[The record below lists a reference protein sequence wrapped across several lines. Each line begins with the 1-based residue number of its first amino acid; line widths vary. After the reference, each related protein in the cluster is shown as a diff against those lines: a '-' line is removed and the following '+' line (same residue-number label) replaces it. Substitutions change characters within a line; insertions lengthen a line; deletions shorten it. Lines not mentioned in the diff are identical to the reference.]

1 MKELNNYNLFYFIYF
16 YKWNFLN
23 RPNIDNLNLIEIVT
37 DASVLASLSALY
49 TEPVSNIL
57 YAVAISIIYIAAV

>member
-1 MKELNNYNLFYFIYF
+1 MK
-16 YKWNFLN
+16 

-37 DASVLASLSALY
+37 DASVLASVSALY

-57 YAVAISIIYIAAV
+57 YAIAISIIYIAAV